1 MDNLYL
7 FHNNMHNL
15 NRERKKVSIGR
26 KKENLGLDLRQAQKC
41 GRVKLVNGILTIP
54 LLIIGSPKEIQ
65 ICFHWHF
72 LQNILHNI
80 FRICLNIGG
89 IVVVIVW

>member
-41 GRVKLVNGILTIP
+41 GRVKLVNEILTIP
-54 LLIIGSPKEIQ
+54 LLIIVEIQ

-80 FRICLNIGG
+80 FCICLNIGAL
-89 IVVVIVW
+89 